1 LGIALIISGSILYV
15 YSKSKP
21 ENQQG
26 EGYLPLET
34 LDKDLEEGI
43 NADLEPRTR
52 D

>member
-43 NADLEPRTR
+43 NADLKPTSR